1 MNYRSLQG
9 DLELLSAHLQ
19 NPEWNSNSYLNL
31 SKPTEENLLKYPRA
45 SKKISRETLVMH
57 TLTLL
62 PRITLR
68 IFANLLL
75 SVVTPWEWWKN
86 PRRQTS
92 KFDWL
97 IVSNTSNLRSEK
109 MVDSVMDPFGTVI
122 ETKVAYLYLNA
133 ELTSTRGKKKFP
145 NFDSCENLFICPKN
159 EDPINTLRQSVK
171 SIVVIYEAILLL
183 TRTSQTTLQQK
194 YLLMNVVLA
203 QFSRQTM
210 SNLLIGKEVSRI
222 IEKLGARYLIYS
234 YEGNAH
240 ELSILSRL
248 KSYPDS
254 IQILPYQHAPI
265 VSAQFGLIREMQ
277 RFTDNTIIL
286 TSGSITKEYFQK
298 LLEES
303 GSQLTVLEAGSY
315 KFNHE
320 TLDLQGAELGKEKC
334 ILFLP
339 EADIGLFLE
348 SIEIMK
354 SLAGDYKDLRFAIRK
369 HPSLKL
375 TKRLTRKIS
384 SSLPNNCSI
393 STLSLDEDFKRSA
406 ICVFRS
412 SAAAIEA
419 ARFGVYPVHID
430 FRGDF
435 NMSPF
440 DEKFFKGAIQ
450 KATTYGE
457 LSELIGPTFSK
468 PLLESGEY
476 KDRLRD
482 FAEKYFSNPFKS
494 EFREYLKNRK

>member
-1 MNYRSLQG
+1 
-9 DLELLSAHLQ
+9 
-19 NPEWNSNSYLNL
+19 
-31 SKPTEENLLKYPRA
+31 
-45 SKKISRETLVMH
+45 
-57 TLTLL
+57 
-62 PRITLR
+62 
-68 IFANLLL
+68 
-75 SVVTPWEWWKN
+75 
-86 PRRQTS
+86 
-92 KFDWL
+92 
-97 IVSNTSNLRSEK
+97 
-109 MVDSVMDPFGTVI
+109 MDPFAAVI
-122 ETKVAYLYLNA
+122 KTKVAYLYLNA

-145 NFDSCENLFICPKN
+145 SFDSCENLFICPKT
-159 EDPINTLRQSVK
+159 EDPMNTLRQLVK
-171 SIVVIYEAILLL
+171 SILVIYEAILLL
-183 TRTSQTTLQQK
+183 TRTTETTLQQK

-248 KSYPDS
+248 KSYPNS

-265 VSAQFGLIREMQ
+265 VSAQFGLLREMQ
-277 RFTDNTIIL
+277 RFKDNTIIL

-320 TLDLQGAELGKEKC
+320 TLNLQSAKLGKERC
-334 ILFLP
+334 TLFLP

-354 SLAGDYKDLRFAIRK
+354 SLADDYKDLTFAIRK

-384 SSLPNNCSI
+384 SSLPNNCSF

-435 NMSPF
+435 NMNPF
-440 DEKFFKGAIQ
+440 DEMFFKGAIQ

-457 LSELIGPTFSK
+457 LSELIGRIFSK
-468 PLLESGEY
+468 PLCKPGEY
-476 KDRLRD
+476 KDQLRD
-482 FAEKYFSNPFKS
+482 FAEKYFSNPLNS
-494 EFREYLKNRK
+494 DFREYLKNRQ

>member
-1 MNYRSLQG
+1 
-9 DLELLSAHLQ
+9 
-19 NPEWNSNSYLNL
+19 
-31 SKPTEENLLKYPRA
+31 
-45 SKKISRETLVMH
+45 
-57 TLTLL
+57 
-62 PRITLR
+62 
-68 IFANLLL
+68 
-75 SVVTPWEWWKN
+75 
-86 PRRQTS
+86 
-92 KFDWL
+92 
-97 IVSNTSNLRSEK
+97 
-109 MVDSVMDPFGTVI
+109 MDPFGTVI

-145 NFDSCENLFICPKN
+145 SFDSCDNFFICPKT
-159 EDPINTLRQSVK
+159 EDPMNTFKQSVK
-171 SIVVIYEAILLL
+171 SIMVIYEAILLL
-183 TRTSQTTLQQK
+183 TRTSETTLQQK

-222 IEKLGARYLIYS
+222 IEKIGARYLIYS

-248 KSYPDS
+248 KSYPNS

-265 VSAQFGLIREMQ
+265 VSAQFGLLREMQ
-277 RFTDNTIIL
+277 RFKDNTIIL
-286 TSGSITKEYFQK
+286 TSGSVTKEYFQ
-298 LLEES
+298 LLQGNS
-303 GSQLTVLEAGSY
+303 GLQLTILEAGSY
-315 KFNHE
+315 KFNLE
-320 TLDLQGAELGKEKC
+320 TLNLQGVQLGKEKFT
-334 ILFLP
+334 LFLP

-354 SLAGDYKDLRFAIRK
+354 SLAGDYKDLTFAIRK

-384 SSLPNNCSI
+384 SSLPINCSF

-430 FRGDF
+430 FKGDF
-435 NMSPF
+435 NMNPF

-450 KATTYGE
+450 KATSYGE
-457 LSELIGPTFSK
+457 LSELIGLIFSK
-468 PLLESGEY
+468 PLHKSGEY

-482 FAEKYFSNPFKS
+482 FAEKYFSNPLNS
-494 EFREYLKNRK
+494 DFREYLKNRQ

>member
-9 DLELLSAHLQ
+9 DLELLSVHLQ
-19 NPEWNSNSYLNL
+19 NPEWSANSLLNL

-45 SKKISRETLVMH
+45 SKKISRGTLVMH

-68 IFANLLL
+68 IVTSLLI
-75 SVVTPWEWWKN
+75 SVVTPWEWWKS
-86 PRRQTS
+86 RRKQAS

-97 IVSNTSNLRSEK
+97 ILSNTSNLRSENS
-109 MVDSVMDPFGTVI
+109 VDSVMDPFATVI
-122 ETKVAYLYLNA
+122 ETKIAYLYLNA
-133 ELTSTRGKKKFP
+133 ELTSNRGKKKFP
-145 NFDSCENLFICPKN
+145 NFDSCENLFICPKT
-159 EDPINTLRQSVK
+159 EDPLNTLRQSLK
-171 SIVVIYEAILLL
+171 SIVVVYEAILLL
-183 TRTSQTTLQQK
+183 SRTSETTLRQK
-194 YLLMNVVLA
+194 YLLMNVILA

-222 IEKLGARYLIYS
+222 IEKLGARHLIYS

-248 KSYPDS
+248 KSDPNS
-254 IQILPYQHAPI
+254 VQILPYQHAPI
-265 VSAQFGLIREMQ
+265 VRAQFGLLREMQ
-277 RFTDNTIIL
+277 RFKDDTIIL
-286 TSGSITKEYFQK
+286 TSGSITKEYFQM

-303 GSQLTVLEAGSY
+303 GLQLTVLEAGSH
-315 KFNHE
+315 KFNHK
-320 TLDLQGAELGKEKC
+320 TLNLQSAELGKERC

-354 SLAGDYKDLRFAIRK
+354 SLAGDYKDLTFAIRK

-375 TKRLTRKIS
+375 TKRWTRKIS
-384 SSLPNNCSI
+384 SSLPNNCSF
-393 STLSLDEDFKRSA
+393 STLPLEEDFKRSA

-435 NMSPF
+435 NMNPF

-450 KATTYGE
+450 EAASYEE
-457 LSELIGPTFSK
+457 LNELIGLIFSK
-468 PLLESGEY
+468 PINKSDDY

-482 FAEKYFSNPFKS
+482 FAEKYFSNPLYS
-494 EFREYLKNRK
+494 DFRGYLKNIQ